1 MAHSMGVSVIAEG
14 IETGEHLRRLR
25 ELGCDMG
32 QGYLWSP
39 ALHPEQVP
47 AYVEREVRVHGRV

>member
-1 MAHSMGVSVIAEG
+1 MGVSVIAEG